1 MTCNLRHPMCLR
13 HPVCTQCTW
22 DTSRRRPIGCLKL
35 QVISHK
41 RANNYRALLRKMTYK
56 DKASHDSTPPC
67 THPCTSRTLYTCTSI
82 YISTT
87 QLGKQRPIGQV
98 IFRKRA
104 LQLLAL
110 LREMTCN
117 LRHSMGLRLPV
128 SHVHYTH
135 TSIYISTTQLGKL
148 CWGVPPPWLA
158 GKISFKR
165 QLFYSFWYGQ
175 HGFELTFENF
185 VIV

>member
-67 THPCTSRTLYTCTSI
+67 THPCTSRTLYL
-82 YISTT
+82 YIH
-87 QLGKQRPIGQV
+87 LHINHAVGKTKTHRTGHFPQKSPTIIGSL
-98 IFRKRA
+98 A
-104 LQLLAL
+104 GNDLQLI
-110 LREMTCN
+110 
-117 LRHSMGLRLPV
+117 RHSMGLRLPV

>member
-67 THPCTSRTLYTCTSI
+67 THPCTSRTLYL
-82 YISTT
+82 YIH
-87 QLGKQRPIGQV
+87 LHINHAVGKTKTHRTGHFPQKSPTIIGSL
-98 IFRKRA
+98 A
-104 LQLLAL
+104 GNDLQLKAFYGSPPPCISRTLYSYIHLHINHAVGKTL
-110 LREMTCN
+110 LR
-117 LRHSMGLRLPV
+117 SP
-128 SHVHYTH
+128 
-135 TSIYISTTQLGKL
+135 STM
-148 CWGVPPPWLA
+148 A
-158 GKISFKR
+158 GR
-165 QLFYSFWYGQ
+165 
-175 HGFELTFENF
+175 
-185 VIV
+185 